1 MHVSAWMAR
10 EEWQLIMWQMVFQ
23 NPVEFKDFILYLFSV
38 VMPVRAPGTSF
49 SLPGERERPSDVYSQ
64 KFLGFFFFLKRICSQ
79 N

>member
-1 MHVSAWMAR
+1 
-10 EEWQLIMWQMVFQ
+10 MWQMVFQ

-49 SLPGERERPSDVYSQ
+49 SLLGEREAFGCLFTEISR
-64 KFLGFFFFLKRICSQ
+64 FFFFLREYAVKISFLSISEYLL